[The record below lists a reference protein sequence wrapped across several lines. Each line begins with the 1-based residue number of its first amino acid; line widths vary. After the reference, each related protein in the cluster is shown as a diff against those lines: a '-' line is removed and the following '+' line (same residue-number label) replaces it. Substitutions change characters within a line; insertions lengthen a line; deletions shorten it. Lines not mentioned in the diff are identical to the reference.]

1 MPGYFIFTGMKL
13 KKIKITIPPFLKN
26 KYVIASIALM
36 AWLIFFD
43 GNDFFTQ
50 YSYRKKLN
58 ELEKEKEYY
67 RVEIEKNR
75 QELQSLVSSKKNLEK
90 FAREKYLMKKDNE
103 DIFVILEKPE
113 KK

>member
-1 MPGYFIFTGMKL
+1 MKL

-50 YSYRKKLN
+50 WSYRKKLN

-67 RVEIEKNR
+67 TVEIEKNR
-75 QELQSLVSSKKNLEK
+75 NELQSLISSKKNLEK

-103 DIFVILEKPE
+103 DIFVILEKKPE

>member
-1 MPGYFIFTGMKL
+1 MKL
-13 KKIKITIPPFLKN
+13 KRIKITIPSFLKN
-26 KYVIASIALM
+26 KYVIVSIALM

-113 KK
+113 QTK

>member
-1 MPGYFIFTGMKL
+1 MKL
-13 KKIKITIPPFLKN
+13 KRIKITIPAFLKN
-26 KYVIASIALM
+26 KYVIASIALF

-50 YSYRKKLN
+50 WSYRKKLN

-67 RVEIEKNR
+67 TVEIEKNR
-75 QELQSLVSSKKNLEK
+75 NELQSLISSKKNLEK

-103 DIFVILEKPE
+103 DIFVILEKKPE
-113 KK
+113 KNK

>member
-1 MPGYFIFTGMKL
+1 MKL
-13 KKIKITIPPFLKN
+13 KRIKISIPPFLKN
-26 KYVIASIALM
+26 KYVIASIVLF

-67 RVEIEKNR
+67 TVEIEKSRNA
-75 QELQSLVSSKKNLEK
+75 LQSLISNKKNLEK

-103 DIFVILEKPE
+103 DIFVILEKNNQPQ
-113 KK
+113 K

>member
-1 MPGYFIFTGMKL
+1 MKR
-13 KKIKITIPPFLKN
+13 IRITIPPFLKN
-26 KYVIASIALM
+26 KFVIATIAFL

-50 YSYRKKLN
+50 YSYRKQLN
-58 ELEKEKEYY
+58 ELKKEKEYY
-67 RVEIEKNR
+67 SVEIGKNR
-75 QELQSLVSSKKNLEK
+75 DKLNSLISDKKNLEK

-103 DIFVILEKPE
+103 DIFVILEKEE

>member
-1 MPGYFIFTGMKL
+1 MKL
-13 KKIKITIPPFLKN
+13 KRIKITIPPFLKN
-26 KYVIASIALM
+26 KFVIAAIALL

-67 RVEIEKNR
+67 NVEIAKSR
-75 QELQSLVSSKKNLEK
+75 QELQSLISSKKNLEK

>member
-1 MPGYFIFTGMKL
+1 MKL
-13 KKIKITIPPFLKN
+13 KRIKITIPSFLKN
-26 KYVIASIALM
+26 KYVIASIALLV
-36 AWLIFFD
+36 WLTFFD

-58 ELEKEKEYY
+58 ELEKEKQYY
-67 RVEIEKNR
+67 MVEIEKNR

-103 DIFVILEKPE
+103 DIFVILEKNE

>member
-1 MPGYFIFTGMKL
+1 L
-13 KKIKITIPPFLKN
+13 KRIKITIPPFLKN
-26 KYVIASIALM
+26 KFVIAAIALL

-67 RVEIEKNR
+67 NVEIAKSR
-75 QELQSLVSSKKNLEK
+75 QELQSLISSKKNLEK

>member
-1 MPGYFIFTGMKL
+1 MKV
-13 KKIKITIPPFLKN
+13 KRIKITIPPFLKN
-26 KYVIASIALM
+26 KYVIASIGLI

-67 RVEIEKNR
+67 TVEIEKSRN
-75 QELQSLVSSKKNLEK
+75 ELQSLISSKKNLEK

>member
-1 MPGYFIFTGMKL
+1 MKL
-13 KKIKITIPPFLKN
+13 KRIKITIPPFLKN
-26 KYVIASIALM
+26 KYVIASIALL

-50 YSYRKKLN
+50 YSYRQKLN

-67 RVEIEKNR
+67 MVEIEKNR

>member
-1 MPGYFIFTGMKL
+1 MKL
-13 KKIKITIPPFLKN
+13 KRIKITIPKFLKN
-26 KYVIASIALM
+26 KYVIASIALF

-43 GNDFFTQ
+43 GNDFFAQ
-50 YSYRKKLN
+50 YSYRKKLK

-67 RVEIEKNR
+67 QVEIEKNR
-75 QELQSLVSSKKNLEK
+75 NELQSLVSSKKNLEK

-103 DIFVILEKPE
+103 DIFVILDKKPE

>member
-1 MPGYFIFTGMKL
+1 M
-13 KKIKITIPPFLKN
+13 
-26 KYVIASIALM
+26 IALV

-50 YSYRKKLN
+50 YSYRKTLN

-67 RVEIEKNR
+67 TVEIANNR
-75 QELQSLVSSKKNLEK
+75 QELQSLISNKKNLEK

-103 DIFVILEKPE
+103 DIYVILEKKE
-113 KK
+113 GKK

>member
-1 MPGYFIFTGMKL
+1 MKL
-13 KKIKITIPPFLKN
+13 KRVRITIPPFLKN
-26 KYVIASIALM
+26 KYVIASIALV

-58 ELEKEKEYY
+58 ELEKEREYY
-67 RVEIEKNR
+67 IIETEKNR
-75 QELQSLVSSKKNLEK
+75 QELQTLISNKKSLEK

-103 DIFVILEKPE
+103 DIFVILEKKEE